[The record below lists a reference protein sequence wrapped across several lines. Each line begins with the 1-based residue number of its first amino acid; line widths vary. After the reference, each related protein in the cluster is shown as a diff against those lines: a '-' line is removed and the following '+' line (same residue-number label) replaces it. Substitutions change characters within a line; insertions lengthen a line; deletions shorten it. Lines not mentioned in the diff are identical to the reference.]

1 MEGRIHTMVLA
12 AAAGAAFL
20 ASGPALAG
28 TGALASSPGRPV
40 WGAAEEVPGIAALNQ
55 GGAEITS
62 VSCGSAGYCSAG
74 GWYTGSSFS
83 IHAFVVSEARGA
95 WHTAIEVPGTAS
107 GGGEIFSVSCAS
119 AGNCSAGGED
129 TDSSGDLQP
138 FVVSQVH
145 GVWGTAVQMPGP
157 AALTNGGGEITSVSC
172 ASAGN
177 CSAGG
182 DYEDSSYRGQTFVVS
197 QVHGVWGTAV
207 DVPGIVAL
215 SQGEGAEITS
225 VSCGSAGN
233 CSAGGSYEDSS
244 GLSRA
249 FMVSQVHGVWRTA
262 VDVPGI
268 VALSQ
273 GVRGDAEVTSV
284 SCTSAGNCG
293 AGGFYGFHYYEG
305 TSQPFVVSEVHGVWR
320 TAAEV
325 PGPGMTALSQARD
338 ARGSAI
344 EVPPSGGGGAE
355 ITSVS
360 CGSAGYCSAG
370 GWYQDSSY
378 RDHAFVVS
386 QARGVW
392 HSAIEV
398 PGTAA
403 LNQGGSAE
411 ITSVSCGSAG
421 NCSAGG
427 SYEDSS
433 YRGQAFVVSQVH
445 GVWGTAVEV
454 PGTAALNQGGLAGIA
469 SVSCASAGNCSAGGT
484 YQDGSSHSQVFVVSE
499 TSH

>member
-83 IHAFVVSEARGA
+83 IHAFVVSQARGA

-107 GGGEIFSVSCAS
+107 GGGEIF
-119 AGNCSAGGED
+119 
-129 TDSSGDLQP
+129 
-138 FVVSQVH
+138 
-145 GVWGTAVQMPGP
+145 
-157 AALTNGGGEITSVSC
+157 SVSC

-249 FMVSQVHGVWRTA
+249 FVVSQVHGVWRTA
-262 VDVPGI
+262 VDMPGI

-273 GVRGDAEVTSV
+273 GVGGDADVTSV

-325 PGPGMTALSQARD
+325 PVPGMTAFSQARD

-355 ITSVS
+355 ITSMS

-421 NCSAGG
+421 NCGAGG

-433 YRGQAFVVSQVH
+433 DRGQAFVVSQVH

-454 PGTAALNQGGLAGIA
+454 PGTAALKQGGLAGIA
-469 SVSCASAGNCSAGGT
+469 SVSCASAGNCSAGGS